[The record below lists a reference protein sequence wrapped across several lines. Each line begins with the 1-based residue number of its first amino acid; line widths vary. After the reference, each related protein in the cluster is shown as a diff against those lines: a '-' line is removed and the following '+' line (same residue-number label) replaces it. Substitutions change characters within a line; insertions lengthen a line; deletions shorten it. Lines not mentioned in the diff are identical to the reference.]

1 MPTLNQQRTHKYI
14 AARQQHPAWLLL
26 ASRRAPLV
34 LANTTQI
41 HQVIMNLGIN
51 AAHAMRAHG
60 GKLSVRLHQ
69 RFVDHALAA
78 ELGAQRAKAEG
89 EAQTISDLLVG
100 DVWLCS
106 GQSNMEYPLRRVLAG
121 ERDADPL
128 CAALNA
134 ECSLII
140 ETLLAALV
148 DPESLRPLL
157 ELAAQQAAE
166 SDPPQ

>member
-1 MPTLNQQRTHKYI
+1 MRLKETLDPGTGEIWTTHNILANIATRQHRPNDARRHRK
-14 AARQQHPAWLLL
+14 AARDA
-26 ASRRAPLV
+26 RRAFPG
-34 LANTTQI
+34 T
-41 HQVIMNLGIN
+41 
-51 AAHAMRAHG
+51 R
-60 GKLSVRLHQ
+60 
-69 RFVDHALAA
+69 HALLRHLPLIQACLSA
-78 ELGAQRAKAEG
+78 SGDASITAQLDTALSQITGNDNSA
-89 EAQTISDLLVG
+89 LVTA
-100 DVWLCS
+100 
-106 GQSNMEYPLRRVLAG
+106 LRRVLAG